1 MCNLCGLRACSL
13 RGDSVKEIQ
22 IHTLFGAALLSGIAG
37 IFLIGHGISI
47 GIVFLWLPFLSAANS
62 VRGMAK
68 YGLGTGNASIGY
80 WGTAVGATSAFI
92 TSLCCGS
99 TPLLYAATVVA
110 TSLVIGLATGVLAD
124 KVIRM
129 RIPRIKLNSAVI
141 AVSTA
146 LITAGFLL
154 ILGSNYGLYPFIYII
169 ITLAVLHPYNASTGA
184 GENQK
189 RTLMLALV
197 EACMTTL
204 VIGIVAMLAS
214 GSAMPVSDDVAI
226 VVVSVCG
233 LVIAV
238 VAWYRL
244 VKSDIYEIR
253 WTGYSPA
260 EH

>member
-1 MCNLCGLRACSL
+1 M
-13 RGDSVKEIQ
+13 KEIQ
-22 IHTLFGAALLSGIAG
+22 IRTLFGAALLSGIAG
-37 IFLIGHGISI
+37 TLLIGHGASI
-47 GIVFLWLPFLSAANS
+47 GIIFLWLPFLSAANS

-80 WGTAVGATSAFI
+80 WGTAVGATSAFVL
-92 TSLCCGS
+92 SLLFSCRS
-99 TPLLYAATVVA
+99 TPLLYAAAVVA
-110 TSLVIGLATGVLAD
+110 ISLVIGLATGVLAD

-129 RIPRIKLNSAVI
+129 KIPRIELNSAVI

-146 LITAGFLL
+146 LITAGSLL
-154 ILGSNYGLYPFIYII
+154 IIGSNYCLYPFIYII

-214 GSAMPVSDDVAI
+214 KSAMPISDAVAI
-226 VVVSVCG
+226 VVVSACG
-233 LVIAV
+233 LIVAV

-244 VKSDIYEIR
+244 VKSDIYEIK

>member
-1 MCNLCGLRACSL
+1 
-13 RGDSVKEIQ
+13 VKEIQ
-22 IHTLFGAALLSGIAG
+22 IHTLFGAALLSGIVG
-37 IFLIGHGISI
+37 ILLIGHGISI

-99 TPLLYAATVVA
+99 TPLLYAAAVVA

-129 RIPRIKLNSAVI
+129 KIPRIELNSAVI

-146 LITAGFLL
+146 MITAGFLL
-154 ILGSNYGLYPFIYII
+154 IIGSNYCLYPFIYII

-189 RTLMLALV
+189 RTLLLALV

-204 VIGIVAMLAS
+204 AIGIVAMLAS
-214 GSAMPVSDDVAI
+214 GSAMPVSDDVTI
-226 VVVSVCG
+226 VVVSACG

>member
-1 MCNLCGLRACSL
+1 M
-13 RGDSVKEIQ
+13 KEIQ

-37 IFLIGHGISI
+37 ILMIGHGISI

-92 TSLCCGS
+92 ASLCCGS
-99 TPLLYAATVVA
+99 TPLPLLYMTTVV
-110 TSLVIGLATGVLAD
+110 TISLVIGLATGVLAD

-129 RIPRIKLNSAVI
+129 KIPRIELNSAVI

-146 LITAGFLL
+146 MITAGFLL
-154 ILGSNYGLYPFIYII
+154 IIGSNYCLYPFIYII

-226 VVVSVCG
+226 IVVSVCG

>member
-1 MCNLCGLRACSL
+1 M
-13 RGDSVKEIQ
+13 KEIQ

-37 IFLIGHGISI
+37 ILLIGHGISI

-62 VRGMAK
+62 IRGMAM

-80 WGTAVGATSAFI
+80 WGTAVGATSAFVV
-92 TSLCCGS
+92 SLSVSCRS
-99 TPLLYAATVVA
+99 TPLLYVAAVVA
-110 TSLVIGLATGVLAD
+110 ISLVIGLATGILAD

-129 RIPRIKLNSAVI
+129 RIPRIELNSAVI
-141 AVSTA
+141 AMSTA
-146 LITAGFLL
+146 MITAGFLL
-154 ILGSNYGLYPFIYII
+154 ILGSDYGLYPFIYII

-189 RTLMLALV
+189 RTLLLALV

-214 GSAMPVSDDVAI
+214 RSSIPISGDVAI
-226 VVVSVCG
+226 VAASACG

-253 WTGYSPA
+253 WTGYPPA

>member
-1 MCNLCGLRACSL
+1 M
-13 RGDSVKEIQ
+13 KEIQ

-37 IFLIGHGISI
+37 ILLIGHGISI

-99 TPLLYAATVVA
+99 TPLLYAAAVV
-110 TSLVIGLATGVLAD
+110 TISLVIGLATGVLAD

-129 RIPRIKLNSAVI
+129 KIPRIELNSAVI

-146 LITAGFLL
+146 LITAGSLL
-154 ILGSNYGLYPFIYII
+154 ILGSNYCLYPFIYII

-189 RTLMLALV
+189 RTLLLALV

-226 VVVSVCG
+226 VVVSACG

>member
-1 MCNLCGLRACSL
+1 L
-13 RGDSVKEIQ
+13 KEIH

-37 IFLIGHGISI
+37 IFLIRYGISV

-80 WGTAVGATSAFI
+80 WGTAVGATSAFVA
-92 TSLCCGS
+92 SLPFSCGS
-99 TPLLYAATVVA
+99 TPLLYVAVVV
-110 TSLVIGLATGVLAD
+110 TISLVIGLATGVLAD

-129 RIPRIKLNSAVI
+129 RIPRIELNSAVI
-141 AVSTA
+141 AASTA

-154 ILGSNYGLYPFIYII
+154 ILGNNYCLYPFIYIV

-214 GSAMPVSDDVAI
+214 GSEMPVSDDVAI
-226 VVVSVCG
+226 VVVSACG